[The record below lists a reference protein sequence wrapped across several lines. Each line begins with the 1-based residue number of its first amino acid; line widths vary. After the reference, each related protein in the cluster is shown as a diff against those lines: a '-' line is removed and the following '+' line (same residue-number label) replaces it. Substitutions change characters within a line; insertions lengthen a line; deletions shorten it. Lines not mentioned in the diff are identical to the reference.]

1 MLNGTL
7 PVRLRDIMTMR
18 ATQKNR
24 MSCPVSIAS
33 VGKYLHQG
41 YSLLSQPRQDT
52 HPALGCMYLAWAQS
66 MLCKSADNLTSSPQQ
81 SPVVMVKRLR
91 QRA

>member
-1 MLNGTL
+1 MLKGTL

-41 YSLLSQPRQDT
+41 YSLISQPGQAK
-52 HPALGCMYLAWAQS
+52 HPAAGCMFLAGAQS
-66 MLCKSADNLTSSPQQ
+66 MLCKPADRTTTQQ
-81 SPVVMVKRLR
+81 RPVSMMKRLR
-91 QRA
+91 HQA